1 MPSIHHFGCLSV
13 HENHYS
19 AEMPGPLLCLLPAP
33 AICCYHTL
41 LIRLHIRLNAN
52 EPACL
57 PASAFLPPSVFLSKP
72 LFFLFLFSIFY
83 FHSQG
88 FLSERVRLCLS
99 YSLSS
104 ARLSYLPSSH
114 LVSFFLP
121 QSFVLC
127 LPASVHLRLSA
138 STRHCFSSPLSASF
152 TCPSH
157 PSLEVPFALTH
168 INLLILNYTFLF

>member
-1 MPSIHHFGCLSV
+1 MKTITLQRC
-13 HENHYS
+13 
-19 AEMPGPLLCLLPAP
+19 PGR
-33 AICCYHTL
+33 CC
-41 LIRLHIRLNAN
+41 AF
-52 EPACL
+52 CL
-57 PASAFLPPSVFLSKP
+57 PLPSVATIHCSYVCISGLTRTSQPVFLLRPSCPPSVFLSKP

-88 FLSERVRLCLS
+88 FLSELVRLCLS